1 VESSLLRVLSE
12 PDRRELLAIARRR
25 KFARGEV
32 IFHEGDPGDTM
43 HLIAKGHVAVR
54 VTTPLGEV
62 AMLRIIP
69 AGAFFGELALI
80 TPGPRNAT
88 ISALDPVETLCI
100 HTNDFTELRT
110 RHPAVERVLT
120 HALVAEVRRLSTAL
134 SESLYLSADKRVL
147 RRLLEAAAL
156 FGTDAEPATVV
167 PLTQE
172 ELGQLAGVARP
183 TVNRTLR
190 AAEDNAFLRV
200 SRGQVE
206 ILDPA
211 ALAHQAR

>member
-1 VESSLLRVLSE
+1 VESSLLSVLSE

-54 VTTPLGEV
+54 VTTPLGDV

-88 ISALDPVETLCI
+88 IAALDPVETLCI
-100 HTNDFTELRT
+100 HTDDFAELRT

-134 SESLYLSADKRVL
+134 SESLYLAADKRVL
-147 RRLLEAAAL
+147 RRLLEAADL
-156 FGTDAEPATVV
+156 FGTDAGPAPVV

-200 SRGQVE
+200 SRGKVE

>member
-1 VESSLLRVLSE
+1 MDSPLLSVLSE
-12 PDRRELLAIARRR
+12 PDRRELLAISRRR
-25 KFARGEV
+25 KFSKGEV
-32 IFHEGDPGDTM
+32 VFHEGDPGDTM
-43 HLIAKGHVAVR
+43 HLVAKGHVAVR
-54 VTTPLGEV
+54 VTTPLGDV

-69 AGAFFGELALI
+69 AGQFFGELALI
-80 TPGPRNAT
+80 APGPRNAT

-100 HTNDFTELRT
+100 RTDDFDELRT

-120 HALVAEVRRLSTAL
+120 HALVAEVRRLSSAL
-134 SESLYLSADKRVL
+134 SESLYLAADKRVL

-156 FGTDAEPATVV
+156 FGTDADPATVV

-190 AAEDNAFLRV
+190 AAEDNGFLRV
-200 SRGQVE
+200 SRGKVE
-206 ILDPA
+206 ILDAA
-211 ALAHQAR
+211 ALARQAR

>member
-1 VESSLLRVLSE
+1 MESSLLRVLSE

-25 KFARGEV
+25 KFAKGEV
-32 IFHEGDPGDTM
+32 VFHEGDPGDTM
-43 HLIAKGHVAVR
+43 HLVAKGHVAVR

-62 AMLRIIP
+62 AMLRIVC
-69 AGAFFGELALI
+69 AGEFFGELALI
-80 TPGPRNAT
+80 DPGPRNAT
-88 ISALDPVETLCI
+88 IAALDPVETLCI
-100 HTNDFTELRT
+100 HTNDFEELRD

-120 HALVAEVRRLSTAL
+120 HALVAEVRRLSIAL

-156 FGTDAEPATVV
+156 FGSDEEPATVV

-172 ELGQLAGVARP
+172 DLGQLAGVARP

-200 SRGQVE
+200 GRGRVE
-206 ILDPA
+206 IIDAA